1 MRWIMGYIECQV
13 PGEHLER
20 FMNLCRHHEI
30 ELWKVKEREK
40 QAVFFM
46 YAAEYSKLRPLA
58 RKTKTVPHIRKK
70 CGFPF
75 WCLKARRDWTFT
87 WGIGLFFAVLYILSL
102 FVWDIQFRGQ
112 QTYTKEGLGAE
123 IEEMGVYRGMIRKH
137 LQCDKIEQNLRL
149 LHPDLSWVSAEE
161 KGCVLQIQVK
171 EGKMRKE
178 KKETEQAVSL
188 TAPCGGRIEAIVT
201 RSGTPLCQ
209 KGDVVKKGQVLIQGS
224 YDIVGDDE
232 QIIRKQGVTA
242 DGEIRLLHTVKW
254 EEQLQK
260 EYIDKQMTGKK
271 RNIYTFQYN
280 DSRISLKNPLKWFDN
295 SGNYDIMNY
304 VCFEERFI
312 PLQINVKIIRRQF
325 LDYTKVKKQ
334 YTKEQAAGIF
344 KKHLAT
350 KMEQMQNEGYEILE
364 HTENMIQEENKYKI
378 TGVIRT
384 CIETMNKKEVQ
395 PEELEAAQG
404 KEETDGT

>member
-1 MRWIMGYIECQV
+1 
-13 PGEHLER
+13 
-20 FMNLCRHHEI
+20 
-30 ELWKVKEREK
+30 
-40 QAVFFM
+40 
-46 YAAEYSKLRPLA
+46 
-58 RKTKTVPHIRKK
+58 
-70 CGFPF
+70 
-75 WCLKARRDWTFT
+75 
-87 WGIGLFFAVLYILSL
+87 
-102 FVWDIQFRGQ
+102 
-112 QTYTKEGLGAE
+112 
-123 IEEMGVYRGMIRKH
+123 MGVYRGMTRKH

-254 EEQLQK
+254 EEELQK

-334 YTKEQAAGIF
+334 YTKEQAADIF

>member
-1 MRWIMGYIECQV
+1 MEGERKGKAGRFFYVRGGIFEIAPTCPKNKDGSAYSEKMRISFLVSESQTGLDLYV
-13 PGEHLER
+13 GNR
-20 FMNLCRHHEI
+20 S
-30 ELWKVKEREK
+30 
-40 QAVFFM
+40 FF
-46 YAAEYSKLRPLA
+46 R
-58 RKTKTVPHIRKK
+58 
-70 CGFPF
+70 GFVHPF
-75 WCLKARRDWTFT
+75 
-87 WGIGLFFAVLYILSL
+87 L

-123 IEEMGVYRGMIRKH
+123 IEEMGVYRGMTRKH

-161 KGCVLQIQVK
+161 KGCVLRIQVK

-254 EEQLQK
+254 EEELQK

-295 SGNYDIMNY
+295 SGNYDIINY
-304 VCFEERFI
+304 VCFEEPGLFRSD
-312 PLQINVKIIRRQF
+312 Q
-325 LDYTKVKKQ
+325 
-334 YTKEQAAGIF
+334 
-344 KKHLAT
+344 
-350 KMEQMQNEGYEILE
+350 
-364 HTENMIQEENKYKI
+364 
-378 TGVIRT
+378 
-384 CIETMNKKEVQ
+384 C
-395 PEELEAAQG
+395 
-404 KEETDGT
+404 